1 MDGKWIPVILTD
13 RWKLSSSLP
22 PSLNPRLRF
31 HNSHS
36 QKKLVSGNKL
46 KRLLPPSSPPV
57 RLIRQNLSEVCIQ
70 LAESR
75 GGLEPCRL

>member
-1 MDGKWIPVILTD
+1 MDGKWIPVILTE

-22 PSLNPRLRF
+22 PSLNPRIGF
-31 HNSHS
+31 HNS

-57 RLIRQNLSEVCIQ
+57 RLIRQNLSEVCNQ

>member
-1 MDGKWIPVILTD
+1 MDAKWIPVILTE

-22 PSLNPRLRF
+22 PSLNPRIRF
-31 HNSHS
+31 HNS

-57 RLIRQNLSEVCIQ
+57 RLIRQNLSEVCNQ